1 MNHHPDL
8 IATIELVYNPSKFQ
22 CTPPQAEP
30 EGLEYAASVFELNNR
45 KIRFRIAKTTPTK
58 VGQFVTL
65 WKRTNKG
72 PIQTFDMLDQIDL
85 YVISVRKGDLFG
97 QFVFPKSILCEQG
110 IVSKGNKG
118 GKRAIR
124 VYPPWEHNLNRQA
137 QKTQKWQLEYFLEV
151 PQTKPVDFARAKKLY
166 SLLV

>member
-72 PIQTFDMLDQIDL
+72 PIQPFDMLDQIDL
-85 YVISVRKGDLFG
+85 FVISL
-97 QFVFPKSILCEQG
+97 QPM
-110 IVSKGNKG
+110 
-118 GKRAIR
+118 
-124 VYPPWEHNLNRQA
+124 A
-137 QKTQKWQLEYFLEV
+137 QK
-151 PQTKPVDFARAKKLY
+151 R
-166 SLLV
+166 